1 MKKNDIEE
9 IYSHFLVDSMTM
21 SPKIMVIWRNKEG
34 IFFEFRMKVS
44 REFYQDLNGILRDNT
59 PYDLIIDYPENNKEV
74 SLEHLLNLC
83 RYEGSDYGS
92 TWGEELNKKLLPYIR
107 NEKLNKLIN

>member
-1 MKKNDIEE
+1 
-9 IYSHFLVDSMTM
+9 MTM
-21 SPKIMVIWRNKEG
+21 VPKILIIWKDNQDR
-34 IFFEFRMKVS
+34 IFEFRMRVS
-44 REFYQDLNGILRDNT
+44 REFVQDLNGILKDNT
-59 PYDLIIDYPENNKEV
+59 PYDLIIDYPENSKEV

-83 RYEGSDYGS
+83 KWEGSDYGV

>member
-1 MKKNDIEE
+1 MEKNDIEE
-9 IYSHFLVDSMTM
+9 IYSHFLVDGITM
-21 SPKIMVIWRNKEG
+21 SPKIMVIWRNKEW

-74 SLEHLLNLC
+74 SLDHLLNLC
-83 RYEGSDYGS
+83 KSDYWS
-92 TWGEELNKKLLPYIR
+92 EELNKKLLPYIR